1 MQLCSNMAKAVICV
15 LLVSLFAC
23 CRSAPVKCTVEVYPT
38 MTTSASENHET
49 GIHGGSDVHCP
60 LTVKILDAVKGTP
73 AGNIALDV
81 YRQDQ
86 GGTWEKIASGK
97 VDMTGEVHNLITEQ
111 EFTPGV
117 YRVEFDTKAYWKAE
131 GRTPFHQL
139 ADVVFEAHAEGHRH
153 YTLAL
158 LLSPFSYTTTA
169 VVVKAHE

>member
-1 MQLCSNMAKAVICV
+1 GIQQAIELKT
-15 LLVSLFAC
+15 
-23 CRSAPVKCTVEVYPT
+23 RSFQAQFPGQGAFLYTLTVFQ
-38 MTTSASENHET
+38 AF
-49 GIHGGSDVHCP
+49 HGGSDVLCP
-60 LTVKILDAVKGTP
+60 LRVKILDAVKGTP
-73 AGNIALDV
+73 AGNVALDV

-97 VDMTGEVHNLITEQ
+97 VDMSGEVHNLITEQ
-111 EFTPGV
+111 EFTPGM
-117 YRVEFDTKAYWKAE
+117 YRVQFDTKAYWKAE

>member
-1 MQLCSNMAKAVICV
+1 MKLCSNMAKAVICV
-15 LLVSLFAC
+15 LLASLFAC
-23 CRSAPVKCTVEVYPT
+23 CKSAPV
-38 MTTSASENHET
+38 AL
-49 GIHGGSDVHCP
+49 HGGADVLCP

-97 VDMTGEVHNLITEQ
+97 VDMTGEVHSLITDE

-117 YRVEFDTKAYWKAE
+117 YRVEFNTKAYWKAE
-131 GRTPFHQL
+131 GRAPFHQV